1 MSYTITQTLTVNG
14 HDIPVK
20 NLDKPFWPE
29 EGITKGHIME
39 YYIKIWP
46 LLAPHLR
53 DRPLSLVR
61 YPDGIHNDFFYQK
74 NFPNPPPWVE
84 TFAVTSEKRTVH
96 YVMANNLETLIWSVN
111 LGCIEIHPQLST
123 RHRPHHP
130 TYLIFDLDPMPPA
143 TLEEAKQVALALK
156 ELSDRL
162 GLQVFP
168 KLSGAT
174 GLHLYLPL
182 APIYTF
188 KQTATFV
195 QRLGEAV
202 IRVFPDLATNER
214 SVKARKGKVYIDHL
228 QNLPGKTIAAVYSL
242 RPFPGAPVSMP
253 VTWDELPQ
261 AHPGLFT
268 IYTAERRLQETGD
281 LFTPLFSL
289 HQHLPPEYLT

>member
-1 MSYTITQTLTVNG
+1 
-14 HDIPVK
+14 
-20 NLDKPFWPE
+20 
-29 EGITKGHIME
+29 ME
-39 YYIKIWP
+39 YYIKISP
-46 LLAPHLR
+46 LLAPHVH

-123 RHRPHHP
+123 RHHPHHP

-174 GLHLYLPL
+174 KLHLYLPL

-214 SVKARKGKVYIDHL
+214 SVK
-228 QNLPGKTIAAVYSL
+228 
-242 RPFPGAPVSMP
+242 
-253 VTWDELPQ
+253 
-261 AHPGLFT
+261 
-268 IYTAERRLQETGD
+268 
-281 LFTPLFSL
+281 
-289 HQHLPPEYLT
+289 

>member
-1 MSYTITQTLTVNG
+1 VSYTTTQTLTVNG

-29 EGITKGHIME
+29 EGITKGDIME

-46 LLAPHLR
+46 LLAPHVH

-61 YPDGIHNDFFYQK
+61 YPDGIHGDFFYQK
-74 NFPNPPPWVE
+74 DFPNAPPWVE
-84 TFAVTSEKRTVH
+84 TFAVASEKRTVH
-96 YVMANNLETLIWSVN
+96 YVTANNLETLIWSVN
-111 LGCIEIHPQLST
+111 LGCIEVHPQLST
-123 RHRPHHP
+123 RRRPQRP
-130 TYLIFDLDPMPPA
+130 TYLIFDLDPMAPA
-143 TLEEAKQVALALK
+143 TLTEAKQVALALK
-156 ELSDRL
+156 ELTDRL

-182 APIYTF
+182 APVYTF
-188 KQTATFV
+188 KQTAAFV

-202 IRVFPDLATNER
+202 IRVFPDLATAER
-214 SVKARKGKVYIDHL
+214 AVNARNGKVYIDHL
-228 QNLPGKTIAAVYSL
+228 QNLPGKTIAGVYSL

-253 VTWDELPQ
+253 VTWEELPQ

-268 IYTAERRLQETGD
+268 INTAGRRLQETGD
-281 LFTPLFSL
+281 LFSPLLSL
-289 HQHLPPEYLT
+289 RQHLPHEYLN